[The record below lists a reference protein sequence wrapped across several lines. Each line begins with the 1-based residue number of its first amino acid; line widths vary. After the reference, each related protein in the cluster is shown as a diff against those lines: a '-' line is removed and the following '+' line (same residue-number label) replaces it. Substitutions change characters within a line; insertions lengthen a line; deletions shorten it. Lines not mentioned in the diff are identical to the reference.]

1 MAKVLMIHPEK
12 CTGCQNCM
20 LACSLHHEGQFR
32 MAASRIHVYT
42 WEREG
47 ASVPMMCQQCDTAAC
62 MKVCPTHA
70 LHRSPGE
77 SLVDYEKNK
86 CIGCHMCTIACPFG
100 NIVYDA
106 YSLSVL
112 KCDQCSGD
120 PSCAKACPTHA
131 IEWVDDSIS
140 TRSRKKAYA
149 SKFVEAFQEA

>member
-1 MAKVLMIHPEK
+1 
-12 CTGCQNCM
+12 
-20 LACSLHHEGQFR
+20 

>member
-1 MAKVLMIHPEK
+1 
-12 CTGCQNCM
+12 
-20 LACSLHHEGQFR
+20 
-32 MAASRIHVYT
+32 
-42 WEREG
+42 
-47 ASVPMMCQQCDTAAC
+47 
-62 MKVCPTHA
+62 MKVCQTHA
-70 LHRSPGE
+70 LHRNTGE
-77 SLVDYEKNK
+77 LLVEYDQQK

-112 KCDQCSGD
+112 KCDQCGGD

-149 SKFVEAFQEA
+149 AKFVEAIQEA